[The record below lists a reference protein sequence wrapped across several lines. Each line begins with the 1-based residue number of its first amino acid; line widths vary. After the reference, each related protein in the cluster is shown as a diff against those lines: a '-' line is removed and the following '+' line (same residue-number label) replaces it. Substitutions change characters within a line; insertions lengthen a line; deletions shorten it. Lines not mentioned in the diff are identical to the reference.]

1 MSSAP
6 ASDDATLVALA
17 ASGSEHAFRTLYRS
31 YATAL
36 YRVAYALLGDAADA

>member
-17 ASGSEHAFRTLYRS
+17 ASGSEHAFRTQIGR
-31 YATAL
+31 AH
-36 YRVAYALLGDAADA
+36 V

>member
-17 ASGSEHAFRTLYRS
+17 ASGSEHADRFRNPFTNIAS
-31 YATAL
+31 
-36 YRVAYALLGDAADA
+36 